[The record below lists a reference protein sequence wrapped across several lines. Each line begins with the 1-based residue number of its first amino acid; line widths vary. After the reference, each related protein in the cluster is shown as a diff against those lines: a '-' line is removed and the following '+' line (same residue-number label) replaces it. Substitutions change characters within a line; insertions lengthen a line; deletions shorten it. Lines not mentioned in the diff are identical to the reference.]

1 VTAAEQPATARRDV
15 FIVAN
20 NIDEIGGLQR
30 VVHTLAE
37 GFAGRGHRVELIG
50 VSPGPTTDNIV
61 EGPTPYGRHVLW
73 SEADGGPPSGRRRGR
88 RPPAPEVERLNEL
101 FRTAREGIVIVGQIF
116 AMAWV
121 AAADT
126 RHLRVI
132 GMSHESYEASRG
144 ITPTSRGSTRYA
156 RILRY
161 YPDVDLFLLLTR
173 QDADKFEKDGL
184 CNVGVMHNPL
194 TLWPERPSSL
204 TNPTVVAIGRLEIE
218 KRYDRL
224 IDAFALMAQDREEWS
239 LRIYGDGSLRDA
251 LAERIRDRGL
261 TGRAHLMGSTDD
273 VAAALQEASLLA
285 LSSEQEGLPLVL
297 AEAMATGVPC
307 IAFDCAPGIREIIR
321 DGEDGLVVRLRDVP
335 AMAAALGRLADDEG
349 LRRTMGSAAR
359 RNIER
364 FRMDRVLD
372 QWERVFEIVER

>member
-1 VTAAEQPATARRDV
+1 MRQTARRRDI

-30 VVHTLAE
+30 VVHTLAA

-50 VSPGPTTDNIV
+50 ISPGPPAEPIV
-61 EGPTPYGRHVLW
+61 SGPTPYGRHVLRTGTGT
-73 SEADGGPPSGRRRGR
+73 ERPRGVRRGR
-88 RPPAPEVERLNEL
+88 RPPAEEVARLESL
-101 FRTAREGIVIVGQIF
+101 FRTADDGIVIVGQIF

-144 ITPTSRGSTRYA
+144 ITPTSRGSTRYT
-156 RILRY
+156 RVMRLYR
-161 YPDVDLFLLLTR
+161 DVDVCLFLTAP
-173 QDADKFEKDGL
+173 DAAKFEADGL

-194 TLWPERPSSL
+194 TLWPSETSPL
-204 TNPTVVAIGRLEIE
+204 TDPVVVAIGRLELE

-224 IDAFALMAQDREEWS
+224 VDAFALMAAERPQWS
-239 LRIYGDGSLRDA
+239 LRIYGEGSLR
-251 LAERIRDRGL
+251 
-261 TGRAHLMGSTDD
+261 
-273 VAAALQEASLLA
+273 AALQERIDRHGLGDRAQLMGATDDVEGVLRGASALA

-297 AEAMATGVPC
+297 AEAMASGVPC
-307 IAFDCAPGIREIIR
+307 VAFDCAPGIREIIA

-335 AMAAALGRLADDEG
+335 AMAAALGRLADDPE
-349 LRRTMGSAAR
+349 LRRRMGAAAR

-364 FRMDRVLD
+364 FRLDSVLD
-372 QWERVFEIVER
+372 QWERLFEVVER